1 MLNKL
6 LNHLEEVLVTFLMGA
21 ATLIIFASVAHRYLA
36 GVDIPGL
43 QDWLLSLNFSWAQE
57 LCIIMFVWMAKFG
70 AAYGVRTGIHVG
82 VDVLINRLSDQMR
95 GKFIIFGLLAGATFT
110 GIVGAL
116 GAQFVWENGAHYAF
130 YNFLGIVQE
139 DLYEGPIT
147 PDLEWP
153 TWIVY
158 SAIPL
163 GSSLMCFRFLQ
174 VMVGFLKTGEL
185 PHHDHGHV
193 DGLEEEEK
201 LPVDLDVYGMGD
213 NLHMHDLKHDQFG
226 ERRQKGERRTA
237 TQAVSEEHRHGQRRQ
252 NAQNEGGEQ

>member
-1 MLNKL
+1 MINKA
-6 LNHLEEVLVTFLMGA
+6 LNHLEELLVTFLMGA
-21 ATLIIFASVAHRYLA
+21 ATLIIFVAVAHRYLA
-36 GVDIPGL
+36 GVEIPGL

-82 VDVLINRLSDQMR
+82 VDVLINRLNDGMR

-110 GIVGAL
+110 GIVATL
-116 GAQFVWENGAHYAF
+116 GATFVWENGAHYAIF
-130 YNFLGIVQE
+130 KFFGLDTGDNF
-139 DLYEGPIT
+139 EGPIT

-153 TWIVY
+153 TWVVY

-174 VMVGFLKTGEL
+174 VAWSFIKTGEL

-193 DGLEEEEK
+193 DGLEEETP
-201 LPVDLDVYGMGD
+201 PVDLNTYGMDD
-213 NLHMHDLKHDQFG
+213 NLHMHDLKHKMLGEGRDDNKKQGDQ
-226 ERRQKGERRTA
+226 Q
-237 TQAVSEEHRHGQRRQ
+237 
-252 NAQNEGGEQ
+252 